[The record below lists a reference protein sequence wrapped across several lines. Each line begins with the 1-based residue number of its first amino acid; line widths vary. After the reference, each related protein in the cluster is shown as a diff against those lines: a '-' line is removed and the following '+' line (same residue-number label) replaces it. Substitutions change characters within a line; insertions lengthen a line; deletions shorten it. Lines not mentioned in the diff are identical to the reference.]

1 MEGIMRHTIIIGL
14 TASALL
20 LGGCVREP
28 AKPDT
33 AAIEKQLRDNEVK
46 WNAAYAAHDAQ
57 ALGGAY
63 ADDAALANPG
73 APLVTGRGEI
83 LKETALFAADP
94 AMKVAFAADRIGVAA
109 SGDLA
114 YTRGHFTLTMTDPAT
129 KKPANSAGNYLTVW
143 KKQDDGSW
151 KAIEDFIT
159 PGPAP
164 APAAAK

>member
-1 MEGIMRHTIIIGL
+1 MRHTIIIGL
-14 TASALL
+14 TASALFL
-20 LGGCVREP
+20 TGCAREP
-28 AKPDT
+28 AKPGT
-33 AAIEKQLRDNEVK
+33 AAIEKQLRDNEAK

-73 APLVTGRGEI
+73 APLVTGRGAI
-83 LKETALFAADP
+83 LKETAAFAADP
-94 AMKVAFAADRIGVAA
+94 NMKVVFGADRIGVAA

-114 YTRGHFTLTMTDPAT
+114 YTRGHYALAMTDPGT
-129 KKPANSAGNYLTVW
+129 KKVANSVGNYLTVW

-159 PGPAP
+159 PGPNP
-164 APAAAK
+164 AVPAAK

>member
-1 MEGIMRHTIIIGL
+1 MRHTIIFGL
-14 TASALL
+14 TASALF

-57 ALGGAY
+57 ALGSAY

-73 APLVTGRGEI
+73 GPLVTGRGEI
-83 LKETALFAADP
+83 LKEVASFAADP
-94 AMKVAFAADRIGVAA
+94 AMKVAFGADRIGVAA

-114 YTRGHFTLTMTDPAT
+114 YTRGHYTLTMTDPGT
-129 KKPANSAGNYLTVW
+129 NKPANSAGNYLTVW
-143 KKQDDGSW
+143 KKQSGGSW

-159 PGPAP
+159 PGPNP
-164 APAAAK
+164 TPAAAK